1 MPAYLIFKFDVVDE
15 ARFDR
20 YVAAVMPLLSKHG
33 GKVLVA
39 DRAARPLE
47 GPPPGMNVVIEFP
60 SEADAR
66 AFYDDPE
73 YQPVKAVRLDSTA
86 NRNAVL
92 SSGFVRGS

>member
-1 MPAYLIFKFDVVDE
+1 MTSYLIFKFEIVDE

-20 YVAAVMPLLSKHG
+20 YVAAVMPLLSKHRG
-33 GKVLVA
+33 RVLVA
-39 DRAARPLE
+39 NKAARPLE

-73 YQPVKAVRLDSTA
+73 YQPVKAVRLGSTA
-86 NRNAVL
+86 NQNAVL
-92 SSGFVRGS
+92 SSGFVYES